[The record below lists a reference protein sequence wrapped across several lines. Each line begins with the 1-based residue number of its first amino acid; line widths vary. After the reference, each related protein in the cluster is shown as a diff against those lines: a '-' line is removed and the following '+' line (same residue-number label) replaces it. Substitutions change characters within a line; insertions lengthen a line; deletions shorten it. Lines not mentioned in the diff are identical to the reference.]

1 MLKHSPINCSV
12 LSFIDYSGGV
22 NSPID
27 NSPVIC
33 RSRVPKR
40 HRIMD
45 DEDDNSL
52 TELVDFD
59 GEFEGTPDIGSSRLL
74 EERHNELISE
84 DSIDLSDLAR
94 SIMDDCLDPHVSDEE
109 LKLIMNSTVNTKK
122 YERVK
127 GESKIVF

>member
-1 MLKHSPINCSV
+1 
-12 LSFIDYSGGV
+12 
-22 NSPID
+22 
-27 NSPVIC
+27 
-33 RSRVPKR
+33 
-40 HRIMD
+40 MD